1 MTLQQL
7 KYICAVSEYK
17 SIREAS
23 KSLYISQPALSTLI
37 QNLEEELQI
46 TIFEKSGKGI
56 SVTPDGKKLIQYA
69 ARMIECENE
78 IRAEF
83 CGENRD
89 PSKFVFSVSSQH
101 YMFNIYAKG

>member
-56 SVTPDGKKLIQYA
+56 SVTPDGK
-69 ARMIECENE
+69 
-78 IRAEF
+78 
-83 CGENRD
+83 
-89 PSKFVFSVSSQH
+89 SSFSTPP
-101 YMFNIYAKG
+101 A